1 MAYRLAIWRGAQR
14 DLKRF
19 GPQERAR
26 IVNAMKS
33 LEDEPLT
40 RPDVTSMKALAGFFR
55 LRVGDYRII
64 FTVEGRN
71 TLDMAY
77 CFRIFP
83 FRRQPC
89 YMGNYRGR

>member
-33 LEDEPLT
+33 LEDEPLN

-64 FTVEGRN
+64 FTVEGDTVGVALVGHRKDVYEK
-71 TLDMAY
+71 LRR
-77 CFRIFP
+77 RI
-83 FRRQPC
+83 
-89 YMGNYRGR
+89 